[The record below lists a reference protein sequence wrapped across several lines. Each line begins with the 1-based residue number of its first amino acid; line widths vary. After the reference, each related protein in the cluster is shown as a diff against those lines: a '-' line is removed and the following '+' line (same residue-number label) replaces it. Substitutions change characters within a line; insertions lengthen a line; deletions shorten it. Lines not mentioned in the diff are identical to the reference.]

1 MAFKLEINNVSLR
14 YKQFEALKDISFMI
28 GKEGIYGLV
37 GRNGAGKTTLLS
49 LIASFVEPSSGTIK
63 IDGENPFENA
73 RIMSEVNFIFEADYN
88 EEHDSP
94 LDYFEFQERY
104 RPNFDM
110 PYAKELAAK
119 FKLPLDKSIY
129 KLSDGKQSALNVI
142 LGLASRSRITIFDEA
157 YRGMDAPTRE
167 LFYKELLNDQE
178 RHPRVMILST
188 HLVSEMEYLFDHV
201 LIIDDGKLLINEPYD
216 EVVSR
221 GVTFT
226 GEDAMVDVL
235 TRELNRIHSEQL
247 GRTKAVMVYGEVS
260 ESLLLEAEQS
270 GVEISTV
277 TLQNLFIHLTG
288 EED

>member
-73 RIMSEVNFIFEADYN
+73 RIMSEVNFIFEADYK